1 VKEHDIPEFLV
12 PWQSVTHTNWTLD
25 QAKYHYHII
34 LGKMLQNTPQSLG
47 DQEVPYLKAQHI
59 QWEGVRIAEL
69 PMMWASPTE
78 IETLRVKEGDLL
90 VCEGGEVGR
99 AAIATNALPMDC
111 ILQNAIHL
119 VRPKASGD
127 TGYLRYLLRHA
138 ASQQWLDVLCNKA
151 TIAHFTVEK
160 FSEMWAWFPPLATQ
174 RAIATYLDRE
184 TAEIDAMIDAKGR
197 LLGLLSEK
205 RHALIAHAVT
215 RGLDPAAL
223 MRDSGVSWIGVVP
236 EHWEIT
242 NLKYVARIGNGST
255 PRRDYVF
262 YWQDGTFPWL
272 TSTVVNNEV
281 IGEPTDFVT
290 DFALRECHLPI
301 VEPNS
306 VLVAITGEGKTRGK
320 AAILP
325 YKATINQHMAYVTP
339 IPMSQSIQT
348 EFLQRYLSSSY
359 EILRMLSEGTGSTK
373 GALTCEQLGE
383 FPVVLP
389 PIPEQQMIIEHVKM
403 LTKRFDS
410 LHDATQKS
418 IEILHERRA
427 ALIAAAV
434 TGQINVVG

>member
-1 VKEHDIPEFLV
+1 
-12 PWQSVTHTNWTLD
+12 
-25 QAKYHYHII
+25 
-34 LGKMLQNTPQSLG
+34 MLQNTPQSLG